1 MRLFF
6 YCFALCN
13 VICTLMAYDIQDFE
27 AIRQNAVR
35 NIASLENILEH
46 RHPGS
51 HRHHKIQKSRRI
63 GGNIVMG

>member
-6 YCFALCN
+6 YILVLCN

-27 AIRQNAVR
+27 VIRQNALR
-35 NIASLENILEH
+35 TITSLENILEH
-46 RHPGS
+46 RSP